1 MSGSPGGFGGVV
13 SAVVSGVVRGRFCS
27 RRVLIASLGGPPC
40 RPAPTLQP
48 TRLSIPPTRSSR
60 TCPGATPSTRDARP
74 RAPWPSRSSRAWN
87 GPGSGRE
94 WQQVEPRLAGF
105 ASLEEAR
112 EGWRR
117 RDERCYQV
125 VAGLT
130 ALGSRRGGD
139 DDDAALAV
147 AVLLEDGV
155 NRVAMTLNDVCEID
169 DVNATVWEEVKAAE
183 PQLGCH
189 AAALPAAAGPA
200 ASEPPG
206 RRHGLPDRARPHWR
220 RGSRRTTPPPLSVL
234 SDGVGRED
242 RDRDLLIAVPEVE
255 DPVEDLADL
264 LTWAREVGV
273 ICARGC
279 RPARRAPRRG
289 ERRHG
294 REEAQRVVGER
305 HGVAMRTIRRRRDRT
320 AARLRDAA
328 PTYLAAI
335 A

>member
-1 MSGSPGGFGGVV
+1 MS
-13 SAVVSGVVRGRFCS
+13 
-27 RRVLIASLGGPPC
+27 ASH
-40 RPAPTLQP
+40 PAHEVT
-48 TRLSIPPTRSSR
+48 IGAASR
-60 TCPGATPSTRDARP
+60 TAAPGLSWSEGQHQRRMAQSALATAVISSLAR
-74 RAPWPSRSSRAWN
+74 
-87 GPGSGRE
+87 SGKWTV
-94 WQQVEPRLAGF
+94 WQKAEQRLAGF
-105 ASLEEAR
+105 ADLEEAR

-155 NRVAMTLNDVCEID
+155 NRVAMTLTDVCETD

-189 AAALPAAAGPA
+189 AARYLLQRARQRLSRPAAGMVSRVDTISLDARTETNNTLMVGSQTDGAG
-200 ASEPPG
+200 
-206 RRHGLPDRARPHWR
+206 RA
-220 RGSRRTTPPPLSVL
+220 
-234 SDGVGRED
+234 DQ
-242 RDRDLLIAVPEVE
+242 DRDLLIAVPDVD

-273 ICARGC
+273 IATEEIDLLVELLAAETDGM
-279 RPARRAPRRG
+279 A
-289 ERRHG
+289 

-305 HGVAMRTIRRRRDRT
+305 HGVAMRTIRRRRDHT
-320 AARLRDAA
+320 AARLREAA
-328 PTYLAAI
+328 PKYLAAI

>member
-1 MSGSPGGFGGVV
+1 MSANHAAHEVTIG
-13 SAVVSGVVRGRFCS
+13 A
-27 RRVLIASLGGPPC
+27 ASQI
-40 RPAPTLQP
+40 PTP
-48 TRLSIPPTRSSR
+48 RLSWSDGQHQRRKGQSALATSVISSLERS
-60 TCPGATPSTRDARP
+60 GKWAK
-74 RAPWPSRSSRAWN
+74 
-87 GPGSGRE
+87 

-105 ASLEEAR
+105 ASLEGAR

-147 AVLLEDGV
+147 AVLLEEGV
-155 NRVAMTLNDVCEID
+155 NRVAMTLTDVCEID
-169 DVNATVWEEVKAAE
+169 DVNATVWEEVKGAE
-183 PQLGCH
+183 PQVDCH
-189 AAALPAAAGPA
+189 AATYLLRRARQRLSRPAAGLVSRVATTSLDARTETNNSLVLGSHTDGAG
-200 ASEPPG
+200 
-206 RRHGLPDRARPHWR
+206 R
-220 RGSRRTTPPPLSVL
+220 
-234 SDGVGRED
+234 SDQ
-242 RDRDLLIAVPEVE
+242 DRDLILAGPGVE

-273 ICARGC
+273 IDTEEIDLLIELLAAENDGM
-279 RPARRAPRRG
+279 A
-289 ERRHG
+289 

-305 HGVAMRTIRRRRDRT
+305 RGVAMRTIRRRRDRT

-328 PTYLAAI
+328 PKYLAAI

>member
-1 MSGSPGGFGGVV
+1 MS
-13 SAVVSGVVRGRFCS
+13 
-27 RRVLIASLGGPPC
+27 ASH
-40 RPAPTLQP
+40 PAHELTIGAASQIPNP
-48 TRLSIPPTRSSR
+48 RLSWSDGQHRRRRAQSALATSVISSLERS
-60 TCPGATPSTRDARP
+60 GKWA
-74 RAPWPSRSSRAWN
+74 
-87 GPGSGRE
+87 E
-94 WQQVEPRLAGF
+94 WLQVEPRLAGF

-155 NRVAMTLNDVCEID
+155 NRVAMTLADVCEID
-169 DVNATVWEEVKAAE
+169 DVNATVWEEVKGAE
-183 PQLGCH
+183 PQVGCH
-189 AAALPAAAGPA
+189 TATYLLRRARQRLSRPAAGMVSRIDTTSLEARTEVHNSLVLGSHTDGAG
-200 ASEPPG
+200 
-206 RRHGLPDRARPHWR
+206 R
-220 RGSRRTTPPPLSVL
+220 
-234 SDGVGRED
+234 SDQ
-242 RDRDLLIAVPEVE
+242 DRDLILAVPQVE

-264 LTWAREVGV
+264 LIWAREVGV
-273 ICARGC
+273 IDTEQIELLVELLAAENDGL
-279 RPARRAPRRG
+279 A
-289 ERRHG
+289 

-328 PTYLAAI
+328 PRYLAAI

>member
-1 MSGSPGGFGGVV
+1 MSANHPAHEVTIG
-13 SAVVSGVVRGRFCS
+13 A
-27 RRVLIASLGGPPC
+27 ASQI
-40 RPAPTLQP
+40 PTP
-48 TRLSIPPTRSSR
+48 RLSWSDGQHQRRTAQSALATSVISSLERS
-60 TCPGATPSTRDARP
+60 GKWAK
-74 RAPWPSRSSRAWN
+74 
-87 GPGSGRE
+87 

-105 ASLEEAR
+105 ASIEEAR

-147 AVLLEDGV
+147 AVLLEEGV
-155 NRVAMTLNDVCEID
+155 NRVAMTLTDVCEID
-169 DVNATVWEEVKAAE
+169 DVNATVWEEVKGAE
-183 PQLGCH
+183 PQVDCH
-189 AAALPAAAGPA
+189 AATYLLRRARQRLSRPAAGMVSRVATTSLDARTETNNSLVLGSHTDGAG
-200 ASEPPG
+200 
-206 RRHGLPDRARPHWR
+206 R
-220 RGSRRTTPPPLSVL
+220 
-234 SDGVGRED
+234 SDQ
-242 RDRDLLIAVPEVE
+242 DRDLILAGPEVE

-273 ICARGC
+273 IDTEEIDLLIELLAAENDGM
-279 RPARRAPRRG
+279 A
-289 ERRHG
+289 

-305 HGVAMRTIRRRRDRT
+305 RGVAMRTIRRRRDRT

-328 PTYLAAI
+328 PKYLAAI

>member
-1 MSGSPGGFGGVV
+1 MSHEVTIG
-13 SAVVSGVVRGRFCS
+13 A
-27 RRVLIASLGGPPC
+27 ASQI
-40 RPAPTLQP
+40 PTP
-48 TRLSIPPTRSSR
+48 RLSWSDGQHRRRKVQSALATSVISSLERS
-60 TCPGATPSTRDARP
+60 GKWAK
-74 RAPWPSRSSRAWN
+74 
-87 GPGSGRE
+87 

-147 AVLLEDGV
+147 AVLLEEGV
-155 NRVAMTLNDVCEID
+155 NRVAMTLADVCEID
-169 DVNATVWEEVKAAE
+169 DVNATVWEEVKGAE
-183 PQLGCH
+183 PQVDCH
-189 AAALPAAAGPA
+189 AATYLLRRARQRLSRPAAGMVSRVATTSLDARTETNNSLVLGSHTDGAG
-200 ASEPPG
+200 
-206 RRHGLPDRARPHWR
+206 R
-220 RGSRRTTPPPLSVL
+220 
-234 SDGVGRED
+234 SDQ
-242 RDRDLLIAVPEVE
+242 DRDLILADPDVE

-273 ICARGC
+273 IDTEEIDLLIELLAAENDGM
-279 RPARRAPRRG
+279 A
-289 ERRHG
+289 

-305 HGVAMRTIRRRRDRT
+305 RGVAMRTIRRRRERT

-328 PTYLAAI
+328 PKYLAAI

>member
-1 MSGSPGGFGGVV
+1 MSANTLTPYFDDDNHVPAITWADGQHKRRKAQ
-13 SAVVSGVVRGRFCS
+13 SALATSV
-27 RRVLIASLGGPPC
+27 IASLE
-40 RPAPTLQP
+40 
-48 TRLSIPPTRSSR
+48 RS
-60 TCPGATPSTRDARP
+60 GKWDQ
-74 RAPWPSRSSRAWN
+74 
-87 GPGSGRE
+87 
-94 WQQVEPRLAGF
+94 WQKDEPRLAGF
-105 ASLEEAR
+105 ASLEEVR
-112 EGWRR
+112 EAWRR

-155 NRVAMTLNDVCEID
+155 SRVAMTLTYVCEID
-169 DVNATVWEEVKAAE
+169 DVNATVWEEVKGAE

-189 AAALPAAAGPA
+189 AARYLLQRARQRLSRPAAGMVSRIDTTSLEARIQTNTA
-200 ASEPPG
+200 LTL
-206 RRHGLPDRARPHWR
+206 GLH
-220 RGSRRTTPPPLSVL
+220 

-264 LTWAREVGV
+264 LTWATGVGV
-273 ICARGC
+273 LGAEDVDLLVELIAAENDGL
-279 RPARRAPRRG
+279 
-289 ERRHG
+289 G

-305 HGVAMRTIRRRRDRT
+305 HGVGMRTIRRRTTR
-320 AARLRDAA
+320 AAERLHEAA
-328 PTYLAAI
+328 PQYLAAI

>member
-1 MSGSPGGFGGVV
+1 MSANYPAHEVTIGAASQSPT
-13 SAVVSGVVRGRFCS
+13 
-27 RRVLIASLGGPPC
+27 P
-40 RPAPTLQP
+40 
-48 TRLSIPPTRSSR
+48 RLSWSDGQHQRRKAQGALATSVISSLERSVKW
-60 TCPGATPSTRDARP
+60 T
-74 RAPWPSRSSRAWN
+74 
-87 GPGSGRE
+87 E
-94 WQQVEPRLAGF
+94 WQQAEPRLAGF

-155 NRVAMTLNDVCEID
+155 NRVAMTLTDVCEID
-169 DVNATVWEEVKAAE
+169 DVNATVWEEVKGAE
-183 PQLGCH
+183 PQVDCH
-189 AAALPAAAGPA
+189 AATYLLRRARQRLSRPAAGMVSRVATTSLEG
-200 ASEPPG
+200 G
-206 RRHGLPDRARPHWR
+206 RATESD
-220 RGSRRTTPPPLSVL
+220 RGSAT
-234 SDGVGRED
+234 DGDWVFNAGD
-242 RDRDLLIAVPEVE
+242 RDPLIVNPDGE
-255 DPVEDLADL
+255 DPVADLADL

-273 ICARGC
+273 IATEDVDLLVELI
-279 RPARRAPRRG
+279 AA
-289 ERRHG
+289 ENHG
-294 REEAQRVVGER
+294 LAREEAQRVVGER

-328 PTYLAAI
+328 PKYLAAI

>member
-1 MSGSPGGFGGVV
+1 MSANHRAHEVTIG
-13 SAVVSGVVRGRFCS
+13 A
-27 RRVLIASLGGPPC
+27 ASQI
-40 RPAPTLQP
+40 PTP
-48 TRLSIPPTRSSR
+48 RLSWSDGQHQRRKAQSALATSVISSLERS
-60 TCPGATPSTRDARP
+60 GKWAK
-74 RAPWPSRSSRAWN
+74 
-87 GPGSGRE
+87 

-147 AVLLEDGV
+147 AVLLEEGV
-155 NRVAMTLNDVCEID
+155 NRVAMTLADVCEID
-169 DVNATVWEEVKAAE
+169 DVNATVWEEVKGAE
-183 PQLGCH
+183 PQVDCH
-189 AAALPAAAGPA
+189 AATYLLRRARQRLSRPAAGMVSRVATTSLDARTETNNSLVLGSHTDGAG
-200 ASEPPG
+200 
-206 RRHGLPDRARPHWR
+206 R
-220 RGSRRTTPPPLSVL
+220 
-234 SDGVGRED
+234 SDQ
-242 RDRDLLIAVPEVE
+242 DRDLILAGPDVE

-273 ICARGC
+273 IDTEYIDLLIELLAAENDGM
-279 RPARRAPRRG
+279 A
-289 ERRHG
+289 

-305 HGVAMRTIRRRRDRT
+305 RGVAMRTIRRRRDRT

-328 PTYLAAI
+328 PKYLAAI